1 MPKVAQL
8 ARYCFVT
15 VTDQKALDAIHESGS
30 SNGSF
35 RDRHP
40 WLVARELLDIAIE
53 NNELIPLIFVVEPE
67 LTLKDWAIVR
77 DIDVV
82 SYSGQAYETR
92 CSFQRLCPVNPIFE
106 QLGSMVLLPSE
117 EQVHREALE
126 PIRKYRQHLDEV
138 HVFPYA
144 ICETP
149 AFAYAEA
156 KIDPTNSDTQ

>member
-1 MPKVAQL
+1 MSQFTP
-8 ARYCFVT
+8 YCFVT
-15 VTDQKALDAIHESGS
+15 VTDQKALDAVHESGS

-40 WLVARELLDIAIE
+40 WLVAQELL
-53 NNELIPLIFVVEPE
+53 ELASSKEELVPLVFVVEPDYS
-67 LTLKDWAIVR
+67 LRDWAIVR

-82 SYSGQAYETR
+82 TYSGQAYETT
-92 CSFQRLCPVNPIFE
+92 CAFERLRSVNPIFE
-106 QLGSMVLLPSE
+106 ALDSVVLLPSN
-117 EQVHREALE
+117 EQIHREKLE

-149 AFAYAEA
+149 AFVYTDTA
-156 KIDPTNSDTQ
+156 IDPVNKND